1 MLICIVKNLYVNFTN
16 LSKEVEILKIGT
28 ILNGQKAGFA
38 PDIFPMIGSTIMV
51 VCNGGPVFDYYVD
64 ILRDKC
70 GDDYKYLRTD
80 QAIIGKPEVYKGMS
94 NGKFKIDNKLVG
106 VMNDEPMVGIS
117 FNIGSWHTSTVMRII
132 DESVFLTKNSVY
144 AIHDVS
150 KLREKRLNDLGI

>member
-1 MLICIVKNLYVNFTN
+1 MNR
-16 LSKEVEILKIGT
+16 EVEILKIGT

-51 VCNGGPVFDYYVD
+51 VYNAGPVFDYYVD

-80 QAIIGKPEVYKGMS
+80 QAIIGKPEVYKGTS
-94 NGKFKIDNKLVG
+94 SGKFEIENKLIG
-106 VMNDEPMVGIS
+106 VINYEPMVGIS
-117 FNIGSWHTSTVMRII
+117 FNLGFWHTSTVMRIL

-150 KLREKRLNDLGI
+150 LLREKRLNDLGI